1 LLINLVT
8 LLTSKA
14 SGILSLKGR
23 KVILGSKN
31 HRFVYTRVDYYAIP
45 MKLKE
50 LLNNTEVAIGEEELG
65 ERLAADRKLKVKF
78 GVDPTRPDL
87 TFGHLVVFNKL
98 KQFQDAGHEAILLI
112 GDYTA
117 RIGDPSGRSELRP
130 ELTESEVNENAKTYL
145 DQAFRILDPEKTTVR
160 KNSEW
165 FASMSF
171 ADALNLSR
179 KMTVARMLERDDFEK
194 RFRSNQPI
202 SMVEFMYPLIQ
213 GYDSIVLESDV
224 ELGGSDQLFN
234 MLVGR
239 NLQKEK
245 GHSPQAVLTMPL
257 LVGLDGSRKM
267 SKSYDNYIAFNDSS
281 KDIFGKVMSISDDVM
296 WSYFEL
302 LLLKTEDEML
312 ELKNLHPMDAKK
324 SLARELTALFFE
336 DAIAQKELSSFGQV
350 FSKGE
355 TPEEM
360 KTFKLS
366 ELSLDSESQT
376 LLNIMASTEIFDSK
390 GQIRRLFQ
398 QGAIKLNGEKQD
410 DCEERVN
417 KLSASE
423 ELVIKAGKKTFIRF
437 LA

>member
-1 LLINLVT
+1 MLINLVT

-31 HRFVYTRVDYYAIP
+31 HRFVYTRVVYYAIP
-45 MKLKE
+45 MKLEE

-130 ELTESEVNENAKTYL
+130 ELTEDEVNENAKTYL

-179 KMTVARMLERDDFEK
+179 KMTDARML
-194 RFRSNQPI
+194 
-202 SMVEFMYPLIQ
+202 
-213 GYDSIVLESDV
+213 
-224 ELGGSDQLFN
+224 
-234 MLVGR
+234 
-239 NLQKEK
+239 
-245 GHSPQAVLTMPL
+245 
-257 LVGLDGSRKM
+257 
-267 SKSYDNYIAFNDSS
+267 
-281 KDIFGKVMSISDDVM
+281 
-296 WSYFEL
+296 
-302 LLLKTEDEML
+302 
-312 ELKNLHPMDAKK
+312 
-324 SLARELTALFFE
+324 
-336 DAIAQKELSSFGQV
+336 
-350 FSKGE
+350 
-355 TPEEM
+355 
-360 KTFKLS
+360 
-366 ELSLDSESQT
+366 
-376 LLNIMASTEIFDSK
+376 
-390 GQIRRLFQ
+390 
-398 QGAIKLNGEKQD
+398 
-410 DCEERVN
+410 
-417 KLSASE
+417 
-423 ELVIKAGKKTFIRF
+423 
-437 LA
+437 